1 MNVFVCYFQLFYT
14 LETRVYIIQLVCVG
28 SYSYQ
33 FSSFSSVFSQFF
45 FKYVGASNIDYC
57 ILCNL
62 DLLHFY
68 WYLTEN
74 LY

>member
-1 MNVFVCYFQLFYT
+1 MCCVLFSAILYTTVYNWFVWDHINSHHFL
-14 LETRVYIIQLVCVG
+14 
-28 SYSYQ
+28 Q
-33 FSSFSSVFSQFF
+33 FSPNFF